1 MYVTKRSVFKFFDG
15 SIGLDIFI
23 ETVEN
28 AATLAPS
35 LMYNVV
41 QLATFSRFFIFIIR
55 PPPELL
61 PVLGPWERWRATYT

>member
-28 AATLAPS
+28 AAT
-35 LMYNVV
+35 
-41 QLATFSRFFIFIIR
+41 
-55 PPPELL
+55 
-61 PVLGPWERWRATYT
+61 